1 MATTFDENGTNT
13 PNGSHLE
20 FSYTFDVIKNE
31 DVKVALNGVT
41 QAATKYTLDTT
52 TNPKKIIFN
61 NTSVDASVQESTGAP
76 KTGVVVK
83 VYRDT
88 DVDAARV
95 DFQPGSG
102 IRAADL
108 NTNQKQ
114 VLYALQEEQN
124 QKGIFESISLDDD
137 VQIKLGNSDDFTIEW
152 DTAGSPDAGVLKAGS
167 IDIKSTYFKI
177 RDFGGDQILHADL
190 NGILVSELI
199 KPTSDNTFDLGSSGD
214 QWKDLYVNG
223 VAYLDEI
230 DLGDD
235 QKLKF
240 GDNDDFTIYWKNSTS
255 DAKLESDNDII
266 YESGSGHKFTK
277 DGASVLT
284 LWSSSADFKVHVR
297 PWNDDTWDLGSS
309 SYQWRN
315 LYVDGTGY
323 IDTIDSEALT
333 VSGTSTL
340 ATVDI
345 NGGAIDGTT
354 IGASSAIVRDIDEAW
369 AEVGE

>member
-20 FSYTFDVIKNE
+20 FSYTFPVIKNE
-31 DVKVALNGVT
+31 DVKVALNGVI

-88 DVDAARV
+88 DVDAARAIYAA
-95 DFQPGSG
+95 GSG
-102 IRAADL
+102 IRAQDL
-108 NTNQKQ
+108 NINQDQ

-137 VQIKLGNSDDFTIEW
+137 VQIKLGNNDDFTIEW

-199 KPTSDNTFDLGSSGD
+199 KPTSDNTFDLGSNTH

-230 DLGDD
+230 DLGEKIIQEYVGNNDFGCLLISD
-235 QKLKF
+235 RFGTQLGKHHQETYDRDVQNFMNILTEHQLPYFYWTSKPISETPFSWISKLLDMIHMDLRIQLNQEQKL
-240 GDNDDFTIYWKNSTS
+240 IY
-255 DAKLESDNDII
+255 
-266 YESGSGHKFTK
+266 
-277 DGASVLT
+277 
-284 LWSSSADFKVHVR
+284 
-297 PWNDDTWDLGSS
+297 
-309 SYQWRN
+309 Q
-315 LYVDGTGY
+315 
-323 IDTIDSEALT
+323 
-333 VSGTSTL
+333 
-340 ATVDI
+340 I
-345 NGGAIDGTT
+345 NVERIK
-354 IGASSAIVRDIDEAW
+354 
-369 AEVGE
+369 